1 MRRQNDTRLTSL
13 YVCLSTLTLV
23 VGGYQAGGR
32 LLISARVSEVSDGV
46 ALEQRRYLALSAAAA
61 AASSRR
67 VGGRRVA
74 LDVRQQ
80 ISRTVVVVVAGAA
93 SSTCRLVRR
102 RLAPAVRRLLHRL
115 AV

>member
-46 ALEQRRYLALSAAAA
+46 ALEQRRYLALSAAA
-61 AASSRR
+61 SSRR

>member
-61 AASSRR
+61 ASSRR

-102 RLAPAVRRLLHRL
+102 RLAPALRRLLHRL